1 MVTDLLNAIALTG
14 AGGFLLFGLWCL
26 IATLT
31 DRDDTDDR

>member
-26 IATLT
+26 IAEYW
-31 DRDDTDDR
+31 DGDDR